1 MLKNPI
7 LRMIEKKEAGMEYFI
22 KKITGLIITLLIVS
36 ILAFLAFEIVPGDP
50 ARAILGTEA
59 TESKVQALREEMGL
73 NRPLPERYVQW
84 ARDFMSGDMGSSYF
98 YQIPVREMIG
108 DKLPIT
114 AAMTTLAFLFTLLLS
129 VPVSIL
135 SVRYENHLFDRLFLI
150 LNQITM
156 SIPPF
161 FIGIMFTVLFGLV
174 FRWFTPGGYVSYT
187 ESIADFLG
195 YLLLPSLAIALPKAA
210 MTTKMLRNSL
220 IAEMHQDY
228 VRTAYS
234 RGNSPWRVLLFH
246 AFRNGIVPVVTFL
259 GLAVTDM
266 IANSIVIEHVFGIP
280 GIGRTLIGSIA
291 IRDYPVVEA
300 IIVLIAV
307 LTLVMNTL
315 VDLLYH
321 KLDKRI
327 EI

>member
-1 MLKNPI
+1 MKYI
-7 LRMIEKKEAGMEYFI
+7 I
-22 KKITGLIITLLIVS
+22 KKIIGLIITLLIVS
-36 ILAFLAFEIVPGDP
+36 ILAFFAFEVIPGDP
-50 ARAILGTEA
+50 ARTILGTEA

-73 NRPLPERYVQW
+73 NRPLTERYVQW
-84 ARDFMSGDMGSSYF
+84 GKDFLTGDMGISYF
-98 YQIPVREMIG
+98 YQISVREMIG

-114 AAMTTLAFLFTLLLS
+114 VAMTVLAFCFTLLLS

-135 SVRYENHLFDRLFLI
+135 SVRYENHFFDRMFLI
-150 LNQITM
+150 LNQVTM

-161 FIGIMFTVLFGLV
+161 FIGIIFTVIFGLV

-187 ESIADFLG
+187 ESMSGFLS
-195 YLLLPSLAIALPKAA
+195 YLILPSLAIALPRAA

-234 RGNSPWRVLLFH
+234 RGNSPWRVLLCH

-259 GLAVTDM
+259 GMAVADM
-266 IANSIVIEHVFGIP
+266 IANSIVVEHVFGIP
-280 GIGRTLIGSIA
+280 GIGRTL
-291 IRDYPVVEA
+291 DYPVVEA

-307 LTLVMNTL
+307 VTLVMNTL

-321 KLDKRI
+321 RLDKRI
-327 EI
+327 EV

>member
-1 MLKNPI
+1 MKYI
-7 LRMIEKKEAGMEYFI
+7 I
-22 KKITGLIITLLIVS
+22 KKIIGLIITLLIVS
-36 ILAFLAFEIVPGDP
+36 ILAFFAFEVIPGDP
-50 ARAILGTEA
+50 ARTILGTEA

-73 NRPLPERYVQW
+73 NRPLTERYVQW
-84 ARDFMSGDMGSSYF
+84 GKDFLTGDMGISYF

-114 AAMTTLAFLFTLLLS
+114 VAMTVLAFCFTLLLS
-129 VPVSIL
+129 VSVSIL
-135 SVRYENHLFDRLFLI
+135 SVRYENHFFDRMFLI
-150 LNQITM
+150 LNQVTM

-161 FIGIMFTVLFGLV
+161 FIGIIFTVIFGLV

-187 ESIADFLG
+187 ESMSGFLS
-195 YLLLPSLAIALPKAA
+195 YLILPSLAIALPRAA

-234 RGNSPWRVLLFH
+234 RGNSPWRVLLCH

-259 GLAVTDM
+259 GMAVADM
-266 IANSIVIEHVFGIP
+266 IANSIVVEHVFGIP
-280 GIGRTLIGSIA
+280 GIGRTLIGSISK
-291 IRDYPVVEA
+291 RDYPVVEA

-307 LTLVMNTL
+307 VTLVMNTL

-321 KLDKRI
+321 RLDKRI
-327 EI
+327 EV

>member
-1 MLKNPI
+1 MK
-7 LRMIEKKEAGMEYFI
+7 YFT

-36 ILAFLAFEIVPGDP
+36 ILAFLAFEIIPGDP

-84 ARDFMSGDMGSSYF
+84 AKDFIAGDMGSSYF

-114 AAMTTLAFLFTLLLS
+114 TAMTILAFLFTLLLS
-129 VPVSIL
+129 IPVSIL
-135 SVRYENHLFDRLFLI
+135 SVRYENGLFDRLFLI
-150 LNQITM
+150 LNQVTM

-161 FIGIMFTVLFGLV
+161 FIGIVFTVLFGLV

-187 ESIADFLG
+187 ESWVGFLG
-195 YLLLPSLAIALPKAA
+195 YLILPSLAIALPKAA

-246 AFRNGIVPVVTFL
+246 AFRNGIIPVVTFL
-259 GLAVTDM
+259 GMAVADM
-266 IANSIVIEHVFGIP
+266 IANSIVVEHVFGIP

-300 IIVLIAV
+300 IIVWIAV
-307 LTLVMNTL
+307 VTLVMNTL

-327 EI
+327 EV

>member
-1 MLKNPI
+1 MKYI
-7 LRMIEKKEAGMEYFI
+7 I
-22 KKITGLIITLLIVS
+22 KKIIGLIITLLIVS
-36 ILAFLAFEIVPGDP
+36 ILAFFAFEVIPGDP
-50 ARAILGTEA
+50 ARTILGTEA

-73 NRPLPERYVQW
+73 NRPLPERYIQW
-84 ARDFMSGDMGSSYF
+84 GKDFLTGDMGVSYF

-114 AAMTTLAFLFTLLLS
+114 VAMTVLAFCFTLLLS

-135 SVRYENHLFDRLFLI
+135 SVRYENHFFDRMFLI
-150 LNQITM
+150 LNQVTM
-156 SIPPF
+156 SIQPF
-161 FIGIMFTVLFGLV
+161 FIGIIFTVIFGLV

-187 ESIADFLG
+187 ESVSGFLG
-195 YLLLPSLAIALPKAA
+195 YLILPALAIALPRAA

-234 RGNSPWRVLLFH
+234 RGNSPWRVLLCH

-259 GLAVTDM
+259 GMAVADM
-266 IANSIVIEHVFGIP
+266 IANSIVVEHVFGIP
-280 GIGRTLIGSIA
+280 GIGRTLIGSISK
-291 IRDYPVVEA
+291 RDYPVVEA

-307 LTLVMNTL
+307 VTLVMNTL

-327 EI
+327 EV

>member
-1 MLKNPI
+1 
-7 LRMIEKKEAGMEYFI
+7 MI
-22 KKITGLIITLLIVS
+22 
-36 ILAFLAFEIVPGDP
+36 PGDP
-50 ARAILGTEA
+50 ARTILGTEA

-73 NRPLPERYVQW
+73 NRPLTERYVQW
-84 ARDFMSGDMGSSYF
+84 GKDFLTGDMGISYF

-114 AAMTTLAFLFTLLLS
+114 VAMTVLAFCFTLLLS

-135 SVRYENHLFDRLFLI
+135 SVRYENHFFDRMFLI
-150 LNQITM
+150 LNQVTM

-161 FIGIMFTVLFGLV
+161 FIGIIFTVIFGLV

-187 ESIADFLG
+187 ESMSGFLS
-195 YLLLPSLAIALPKAA
+195 YLILPSLAIALPRAA

-234 RGNSPWRVLLFH
+234 RGNSPWRVLLCH

-259 GLAVTDM
+259 GMAVADM
-266 IANSIVIEHVFGIP
+266 IANSIVVEHVFGIP
-280 GIGRTLIGSIA
+280 GIGRTLIGSISK
-291 IRDYPVVEA
+291 RDYPVVEA

-307 LTLVMNTL
+307 VTLVMNTL

-321 KLDKRI
+321 RLDKRI
-327 EI
+327 EV

>member
-1 MLKNPI
+1 MKYI
-7 LRMIEKKEAGMEYFI
+7 I
-22 KKITGLIITLLIVS
+22 KKIIGLIITLLIVS
-36 ILAFLAFEIVPGDP
+36 ILAFFAFEVIPGDP
-50 ARAILGTEA
+50 ARTILGTEA

-73 NRPLPERYVQW
+73 NRPLTERYVQW
-84 ARDFMSGDMGSSYF
+84 GKDFLTGDMGISYF
-98 YQIPVREMIG
+98 YQISVREMIG

-114 AAMTTLAFLFTLLLS
+114 VAMTVLAFCFTLLLS

-135 SVRYENHLFDRLFLI
+135 SVRYENHFFDRMFLI
-150 LNQITM
+150 LNQVTM

-161 FIGIMFTVLFGLV
+161 FIGIIFTVIFGLV

-187 ESIADFLG
+187 ESMSGFLS
-195 YLLLPSLAIALPKAA
+195 YLILPSLAIALPRAA

-234 RGNSPWRVLLFH
+234 RGNSPWRVLLCH

-259 GLAVTDM
+259 GMAVADM
-266 IANSIVIEHVFGIP
+266 IANSIVVEHVFGIP
-280 GIGRTLIGSIA
+280 GIGRTLIGSISK
-291 IRDYPVVEA
+291 RDYPVVEA

-307 LTLVMNTL
+307 VTLVMNTL

-321 KLDKRI
+321 RLDKRI
-327 EI
+327 EV

>member
-1 MLKNPI
+1 MKYI
-7 LRMIEKKEAGMEYFI
+7 I

-36 ILAFLAFEIVPGDP
+36 ILAFLAFEVIPGDP
-50 ARAILGTEA
+50 ARTILGTEA

-73 NRPLPERYVQW
+73 NRPLTERYVQW
-84 ARDFMSGDMGSSYF
+84 GKDFLTGDMGISYF

-114 AAMTTLAFLFTLLLS
+114 VAMTVLAFCFTLLLS

-135 SVRYENHLFDRLFLI
+135 SVRYENHFFDRMFLI
-150 LNQITM
+150 LNQVTM

-161 FIGIMFTVLFGLV
+161 FIGIIFTVIFGLV

-187 ESIADFLG
+187 ESMSGFLS
-195 YLLLPSLAIALPKAA
+195 YLILPSLAIALPRAA

-234 RGNSPWRVLLFH
+234 RGNSPWRVLLCH

-259 GLAVTDM
+259 GMAVADM
-266 IANSIVIEHVFGIP
+266 IANSIVVEHVFGIP
-280 GIGRTLIGSIA
+280 GIGRTLIGSISK
-291 IRDYPVVEA
+291 RDYPVVEA

-307 LTLVMNTL
+307 VTLVMNTL

-321 KLDKRI
+321 RLDKRI
-327 EI
+327 EV

>member
-1 MLKNPI
+1 MKYI
-7 LRMIEKKEAGMEYFI
+7 I
-22 KKITGLIITLLIVS
+22 KKIIGLIITLLIVS
-36 ILAFLAFEIVPGDP
+36 ILAFFAFEVIPGDP
-50 ARAILGTEA
+50 ARTILGTEA
-59 TESKVQALREEMGL
+59 TESKVQALRKEMGI
-73 NRPLPERYVQW
+73 NRPLTERYVQW
-84 ARDFMSGDMGSSYF
+84 GKDFLTGDMGISYF

-114 AAMTTLAFLFTLLLS
+114 VAMTVLAFCFTLLLS

-135 SVRYENHLFDRLFLI
+135 SVRYENHFFDRMFLI
-150 LNQITM
+150 LNQVTM

-161 FIGIMFTVLFGLV
+161 FIGIIFTVIFGLV

-187 ESIADFLG
+187 ESMSGFLS
-195 YLLLPSLAIALPKAA
+195 YLILPSLAIALPRAA

-234 RGNSPWRVLLFH
+234 RGNSPWRVLLCH

-259 GLAVTDM
+259 GMAVADM
-266 IANSIVIEHVFGIP
+266 IANSIVVEHVFGIP
-280 GIGRTLIGSIA
+280 GIGRTLIGSISK
-291 IRDYPVVEA
+291 RDYPVVEA

-307 LTLVMNTL
+307 VTLVMNTL

-321 KLDKRI
+321 RLDKRI
-327 EI
+327 EV

>member
-1 MLKNPI
+1 MK
-7 LRMIEKKEAGMEYFI
+7 YVT
-22 KKITGLIITLLIVS
+22 KKILGLIITLLIVS
-36 ILAFLAFEIVPGDP
+36 ILAFFAFEVIPGDP
-50 ARAILGTEA
+50 ARTILGTEA

-73 NRPLPERYVQW
+73 NRPLTERYVQW
-84 ARDFMSGDMGSSYF
+84 GKDFLTGDMGISYF

-114 AAMTTLAFLFTLLLS
+114 VAMTVLAFCFTLLLS

-135 SVRYENHLFDRLFLI
+135 SVRYENHFFDRMFLI
-150 LNQITM
+150 LNQVTM

-161 FIGIMFTVLFGLV
+161 FIGIIFTVIFGLV

-187 ESIADFLG
+187 ESMSGFLS
-195 YLLLPSLAIALPKAA
+195 YLILPSLAIALPRAA

-234 RGNSPWRVLLFH
+234 RGNSPWRVLLCH

-259 GLAVTDM
+259 GMAVADM
-266 IANSIVIEHVFGIP
+266 IANSIVVEHVFGIP
-280 GIGRTLIGSIA
+280 GIGRTLIGSISK
-291 IRDYPVVEA
+291 RDYPVVEA

-307 LTLVMNTL
+307 VTLVMNTL

-321 KLDKRI
+321 RLDKRI
-327 EI
+327 EV

>member
-1 MLKNPI
+1 MK
-7 LRMIEKKEAGMEYFI
+7 YFT

-36 ILAFLAFEIVPGDP
+36 ILAFLAFEIIPGDP

-59 TESKVQALREEMGL
+59 TESKVRALREEMGL

-84 ARDFMSGDMGSSYF
+84 AKDFIAGDMGSSYF

-114 AAMTTLAFLFTLLLS
+114 AAMTILAFLFTLLLS
-129 VPVSIL
+129 IPVSIL
-135 SVRYENHLFDRLFLI
+135 SVRYENGLFDRLFLI
-150 LNQITM
+150 LNQVTM

-161 FIGIMFTVLFGLV
+161 FIGIVFTVLFGLV

-187 ESIADFLG
+187 ESWVGFLG
-195 YLLLPSLAIALPKAA
+195 YLILPSLAIALPKAA

-246 AFRNGIVPVVTFL
+246 AFRNGIIPVVTFL
-259 GLAVTDM
+259 GMAVADM
-266 IANSIVIEHVFGIP
+266 IANSIVVEHVFGIP

-300 IIVLIAV
+300 IIVWIAV
-307 LTLVMNTL
+307 VTLVMNTL

-327 EI
+327 EV

>member
-1 MLKNPI
+1 MKYI
-7 LRMIEKKEAGMEYFI
+7 I
-22 KKITGLIITLLIVS
+22 KKIIGLIITLLIVS
-36 ILAFLAFEIVPGDP
+36 ILAFFAFEVIPGDP
-50 ARAILGTEA
+50 ARTILGTEA

-73 NRPLPERYVQW
+73 NRPLTERYVQW
-84 ARDFMSGDMGSSYF
+84 GKDFLTGDMGISYF

-114 AAMTTLAFLFTLLLS
+114 VAMTVLAFCFTLLLS

-135 SVRYENHLFDRLFLI
+135 SVRYENHFFDRMFLI
-150 LNQITM
+150 LNQVTM

-161 FIGIMFTVLFGLV
+161 FIGIIFTVIFGLV

-187 ESIADFLG
+187 ESMSGFLS
-195 YLLLPSLAIALPKAA
+195 YLILPSLAIALPRAA

-234 RGNSPWRVLLFH
+234 RGNSPWRVLLCH

-259 GLAVTDM
+259 GMAVADM
-266 IANSIVIEHVFGIP
+266 IANSIVVEHVFGIP
-280 GIGRTLIGSIA
+280 GIGRTLIGSISK
-291 IRDYPVVEA
+291 RDYPAVEA

-307 LTLVMNTL
+307 VTLVMNTL

-327 EI
+327 EV

>member
-1 MLKNPI
+1 MKYI
-7 LRMIEKKEAGMEYFI
+7 I
-22 KKITGLIITLLIVS
+22 KKIIGLIITLLIVS
-36 ILAFLAFEIVPGDP
+36 ILAFFAFEVIPGDP
-50 ARAILGTEA
+50 ARTILGTEA
-59 TESKVQALREEMGL
+59 TESKVQVLREEMGL
-73 NRPLPERYVQW
+73 NRPLPERYIQW
-84 ARDFMSGDMGSSYF
+84 GKDFLTGDMGVSYF

-114 AAMTTLAFLFTLLLS
+114 VAMTVLAFCFTLLLS

-135 SVRYENHLFDRLFLI
+135 SVRYENHFFDRMFLI
-150 LNQITM
+150 LNQVTM

-161 FIGIMFTVLFGLV
+161 FIGIIFTVIFGLV

-187 ESIADFLG
+187 ESVSGFLG
-195 YLLLPSLAIALPKAA
+195 YLILPSLAIALPRAA

-234 RGNSPWRVLLFH
+234 RGNSPWRVLLCH

-259 GLAVTDM
+259 GMAVADM
-266 IANSIVIEHVFGIP
+266 IANSIVVEHVFGIP
-280 GIGRTLIGSIA
+280 GIGRTLIGSISK
-291 IRDYPVVEA
+291 RDYPVVEA

-307 LTLVMNTL
+307 VTLVMNTL

-321 KLDKRI
+321 RLDKRI
-327 EI
+327 EV

>member
-1 MLKNPI
+1 MKYI
-7 LRMIEKKEAGMEYFI
+7 I
-22 KKITGLIITLLIVS
+22 KKIIGLIITLLIVS
-36 ILAFLAFEIVPGDP
+36 ILAFFAFEVIPGDP
-50 ARAILGTEA
+50 ARTILGTEA
-59 TESKVQALREEMGL
+59 TESKVQALRKEMGL
-73 NRPLPERYVQW
+73 NRPLTERYVQW
-84 ARDFMSGDMGSSYF
+84 GKDFLTGDMGISYF

-114 AAMTTLAFLFTLLLS
+114 VAMTVLAFCFTLLLS

-135 SVRYENHLFDRLFLI
+135 SVRYENHFFDRMFLI
-150 LNQITM
+150 LNQVTM

-161 FIGIMFTVLFGLV
+161 FIGIIFTVIFGLV

-187 ESIADFLG
+187 ESMSGFLS
-195 YLLLPSLAIALPKAA
+195 YLILPSLAIALPRAA

-234 RGNSPWRVLLFH
+234 RGNSPWRVLLCH

-259 GLAVTDM
+259 GMAVADM
-266 IANSIVIEHVFGIP
+266 IVNSIVVEHVFGIP
-280 GIGRTLIGSIA
+280 GIGRTLIGSISK
-291 IRDYPVVEA
+291 RDYPVVEA

-307 LTLVMNTL
+307 VTLVMNTL

-321 KLDKRI
+321 RLDKRI
-327 EI
+327 EV